1 MKIDAGEPDIVDAG
15 RVKGEAST
23 AVMRKTVNAAVPTA
37 TATTGAGGERAASA
51 RGAYSRKD
59 KSLGLLCE
67 NFLALYG
74 NGSVDDVGLDDAA
87 MKLGV
92 ERRRIYD
99 IVNVLESIDVM
110 VRKAKNQYSWHGVQR
125 LPESLKR
132 LKEAGLREF
141 GMNFEHERGHNK
153 NGSEGNSDNAS
164 AERSEEDESKSA
176 EKRDADSDRGAV
188 AETTGLDKDAARASS
203 GEEQGAPSNFVGQ
216 GRFAV
221 PEAQND
227 SRREKSLG
235 LLSQKFVQLFLASK
249 LNVVSL
255 DTAAR
260 ILLGDSQDDAKLKT
274 KIRRLYDIANI
285 LCSLH
290 LIQKVHLAN
299 SRKPA
304 FLWLCRE
311 NSVAEL
317 IARGKGLRW
326 FDKPDVKDEKTH
338 NQKSHVGALGANEP
352 TNGAQANG
360 KKQQKRSASKPSSTK
375 PESKRP
381 RGRPRLPGGDGK
393 TVYPHF
399 PRFDAVIPP
408 GRLESFNRL
417 FAFTS
422 AQLAQRYPLDLNA
435 DMQKL
440 IAQTTIG
447 NSNFLHHLAQISMAQ
462 AQAAHQLMATQ
473 TQTPMASNAS
483 SSEVT
488 DLGSGAAPA
497 VPLPPFGAVMPV
509 WGMSGMSYQNNS
521 MQEMMQMYENSINSW
536 QQSGFENSREG

>member
-1 MKIDAGEPDIVDAG
+1 MRGVVGAPDVDAG
-15 RVKGEAST
+15 RMDGEAS
-23 AVMRKTVNAAVPTA
+23 MRVNATTTTA
-37 TATTGAGGERAASA
+37 TVVVAAATAATTTTTRA
-51 RGAYSRKD
+51 AYSRKD

-67 NFLALYG
+67 NFLARYG
-74 NGSVDDVGLDDAA
+74 DGSTDDVSLDDAA
-87 MKLGV
+87 TTLGV

-110 VRKAKNQYSWHGVQR
+110 VRKAKNQYSWHGVRR

-132 LKEAGLREF
+132 LKESGLREF
-141 GMNFEHERGHNK
+141 GMNFEHEREANK
-153 NGSEGNSDNAS
+153 NESEGNSDNTS
-164 AERSEEDESKSA
+164 LERSEEDESKPM
-176 EKRDADSDRGAV
+176 EKRNADSDGGAPG
-188 AETTGLDKDAARASS
+188 TTGSDKDAVRASS
-203 GEEQGAPSNFVGQ
+203 GEQRGAPSNFVGQ
-216 GRFAV
+216 GRFTV

-317 IARGKGLRW
+317 IAQGKGLRW
-326 FDKPDVKDEKTH
+326 FDKPDADESVHK
-338 NQKSHVGALGANEP
+338 QKSHVGALGANEE
-352 TNGAQANG
+352 TTGAQANG

-393 TVYPHF
+393 TVYPHL

-408 GRLESFNRL
+408 ERLESFNRL

-422 AQLAQRYPLDLNA
+422 AQLAQRYPLDLNT
-435 DMQKL
+435 DLQKL

-447 NSNFLHHLAQISMAQ
+447 NSNFLHHLAQVSMAQ
-462 AQAAHQLMATQ
+462 AHAAHQLMATQ
-473 TQTPMASNAS
+473 TQTPSMTSNAAS
-483 SSEVT
+483 SVGT
-488 DLGSGAAPA
+488 DLGAGAAP
-497 VPLPPFGAVMPV
+497 VVGPLPPFGAVMPV

-521 MQEMMQMYENSINSW
+521 MQEMMQMYENSIDSW

>member
-1 MKIDAGEPDIVDAG
+1 M
-15 RVKGEAST
+15 
-23 AVMRKTVNAAVPTA
+23 
-37 TATTGAGGERAASA
+37 
-51 RGAYSRKD
+51 
-59 KSLGLLCE
+59 
-67 NFLALYG
+67 
-74 NGSVDDVGLDDAA
+74 
-87 MKLGV
+87 
-92 ERRRIYD
+92 
-99 IVNVLESIDVM
+99 
-110 VRKAKNQYSWHGVQR
+110 
-125 LPESLKR
+125 
-132 LKEAGLREF
+132 
-141 GMNFEHERGHNK
+141 
-153 NGSEGNSDNAS
+153 
-164 AERSEEDESKSA
+164 
-176 EKRDADSDRGAV
+176 
-188 AETTGLDKDAARASS
+188 
-203 GEEQGAPSNFVGQ
+203 
-216 GRFAV
+216 
-221 PEAQND
+221 
-227 SRREKSLG
+227 
-235 LLSQKFVQLFLASK
+235 QLFLASK

-317 IARGKGLRW
+317 IAQGKGLRW
-326 FDKPDVKDEKTH
+326 FDKPDADESVH
-338 NQKSHVGALGANEP
+338 NQKSHVGALGANEE
-352 TNGAQANG
+352 TTGAQANG

-393 TVYPHF
+393 TVYPHL

-408 GRLESFNRL
+408 ERLESFNRL

-422 AQLAQRYPLDLNA
+422 AQLAQRYPLDLNT
-435 DMQKL
+435 DLQKL

-447 NSNFLHHLAQISMAQ
+447 NSNFLHHLAQVSMAQ
-462 AQAAHQLMATQ
+462 AHAAHQLMATQ
-473 TQTPMASNAS
+473 TQTPSMTSNAAS
-483 SSEVT
+483 SVGT
-488 DLGSGAAPA
+488 DLGAGAAP
-497 VPLPPFGAVMPV
+497 VVGPLPPFGAVMPV

-521 MQEMMQMYENSINSW
+521 MQEMMQMYENSIDSW